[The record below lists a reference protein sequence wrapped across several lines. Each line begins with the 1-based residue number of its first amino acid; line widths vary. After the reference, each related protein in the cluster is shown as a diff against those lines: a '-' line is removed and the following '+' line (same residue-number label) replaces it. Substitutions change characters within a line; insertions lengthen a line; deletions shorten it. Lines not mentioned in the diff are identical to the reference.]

1 MGSTSKTL
9 HDTDFVEW
17 SDRMAELLRARRFDE
32 LDIENLA
39 EEVESLGIGQRREL
53 RSRITNI
60 LEHLLRLELI
70 SGDLL
75 EQNRRGWRSSISRQR
90 TEIDVVLEDSP
101 SLSRLVEGLILKCYR
116 TAALRVEE
124 DYGVT
129 PPKICP
135 FSAEKILGCG
145 AAGN

>member
-1 MGSTSKTL
+1 MSMGSTSKTL

-101 SLSRLVEGLILKCYR
+101 SLSRLVEGLIL
-116 TAALRVEE
+116 
-124 DYGVT
+124 
-129 PPKICP
+129 
-135 FSAEKILGCG
+135 
-145 AAGN
+145 